1 MTRMTGMNRPIG
13 NIILKFP
20 LGSEAWGNK
29 TKEIILRPSNEQ
41 YISFVLFPQ
50 ASEPSMNFNIANM
63 VQWMATITVRN
74 GITGMTRM
82 TQMTGMTR
90 MTSMNWMARMTVMNG
105 ITVVTRMTEIKSTKL
120 STIMQM
126 QSAFVSL
133 KQFVKQDSSL
143 LV

>member
-1 MTRMTGMNRPIG
+1 
-13 NIILKFP
+13 
-20 LGSEAWGNK
+20 
-29 TKEIILRPSNEQ
+29 
-41 YISFVLFPQ
+41 
-50 ASEPSMNFNIANM
+50 MNFSIVKM
-63 VQWMATITVRN
+63 VYWMAMMTMRNEITW
-74 GITGMTRM
+74 MTRM

>member
-1 MTRMTGMNRPIG
+1 
-13 NIILKFP
+13 
-20 LGSEAWGNK
+20 
-29 TKEIILRPSNEQ
+29 
-41 YISFVLFPQ
+41 
-50 ASEPSMNFNIANM
+50 MNFNIANM
-63 VQWMATITVRN
+63 VYWMARMTVRN

-82 TQMTGMTR
+82 TQMTGM
-90 MTSMNWMARMTVMNG
+90 NWIARMTVMNG